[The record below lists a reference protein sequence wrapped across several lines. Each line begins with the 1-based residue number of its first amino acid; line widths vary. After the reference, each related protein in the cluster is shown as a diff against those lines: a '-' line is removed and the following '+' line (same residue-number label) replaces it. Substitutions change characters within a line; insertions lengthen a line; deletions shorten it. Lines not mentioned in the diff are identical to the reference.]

1 MTSRKH
7 HVLAKRYHAGY
18 GERMSPNLL
27 VRNVP
32 SEVHAT
38 LLRRAEGEGKS
49 LQEYVMSLL
58 KESTGKPTM
67 AEVMAEIEA
76 ILAAHPRPSMS
87 TEGIVATIREGREER
102 TRRLLG

>member
-1 MTSRKH
+1 MPSKNQVLAQRKH
-7 HVLAKRYHAGY
+7 AQYPEG
-18 GERMSPNLL
+18 MSPNLL

-32 SEVHAT
+32 AEVHAT
-38 LLRRAEGEGKS
+38 LVRRAEGEGKS

-76 ILAAHPRPSMS
+76 NLAAHPGPSIS
-87 TEGIVATIREGREER
+87 TEEIVAAIHEGREER